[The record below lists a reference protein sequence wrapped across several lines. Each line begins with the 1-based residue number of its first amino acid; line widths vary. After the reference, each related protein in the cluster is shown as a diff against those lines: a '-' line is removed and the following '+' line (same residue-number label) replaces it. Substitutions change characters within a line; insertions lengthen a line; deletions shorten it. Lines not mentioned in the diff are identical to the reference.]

1 MLNFNLVNGY
11 IYISYINVLKL
22 YNYII
27 KKRLMFYFIMI
38 LLFNSLLYEK
48 KKKLNIYL
56 LNS

>member
-38 LLFNSLLYEK
+38 LLFKSLLYE

>member
-11 IYISYINVLKL
+11 IYISNINVLKL

-27 KKRLMFYFIMI
+27 IKRLMFYFIMI
-38 LLFNSLLYEK
+38 LLFKSLLYEK
-48 KKKLNIYL
+48 KKKINIYL

>member
-11 IYISYINVLKL
+11 IYISNINVLKL

-27 KKRLMFYFIMI
+27 KNRLMFYFIMI
-38 LLFNSLLYEK
+38 LLFKSLLYEK

>member
-38 LLFNSLLYEK
+38 LLFKSLLYER

>member
-38 LLFNSLLYEK
+38 LLFKSLLYEK

>member
-11 IYISYINVLKL
+11 IYISNINVLKL